1 VRKTLNSELW
11 HACAG
16 PLVSLPQV
24 EILVYYLPQEHSE
37 KMISACPAYAKS
49 SVSFLK
55 IPIVEFWSKEKEG
68 SKQPHSENCFTRFGQ
83 FSRESADGEDGMVI
97 KMDGELWQS
106 LESCFVSIILAL
118 SSADQAKV
126 LTEWLENE
134 CIRYPD
140 LTEAFEVQ
148 CCRSKIRFLSN
159 ELLRTAYPKIP
170 ILVKSRH
177 LEENMNPFFRLVNEN
192 FGRSHLNLIISIHYN
207 SSISTISGS
216 GVMDPLLDLAQNGT
230 DRGKRKAAQLLERMS
245 MFLEQ

>member
-1 VRKTLNSELW
+1 MLVLALLSLCLKWKFLFITYPRDIVRR
-11 HACAG
+11 
-16 PLVSLPQV
+16 
-24 EILVYYLPQEHSE
+24 
-37 KMISACPAYAKS
+37 
-49 SVSFLK
+49 
-55 IPIVEFWSKEKEG
+55 FWSKEKEG

-148 CCRSKIRFLSN
+148 CYRSKVAKRRLS
-159 ELLRTAYPKIP
+159 LLGDDHAMT
-170 ILVKSRH
+170 
-177 LEENMNPFFRLVNEN
+177 N
-192 FGRSHLNLIISIHYN
+192 SI
-207 SSISTISGS
+207 
-216 GVMDPLLDLAQNGT
+216 
-230 DRGKRKAAQLLERMS
+230 
-245 MFLEQ
+245 